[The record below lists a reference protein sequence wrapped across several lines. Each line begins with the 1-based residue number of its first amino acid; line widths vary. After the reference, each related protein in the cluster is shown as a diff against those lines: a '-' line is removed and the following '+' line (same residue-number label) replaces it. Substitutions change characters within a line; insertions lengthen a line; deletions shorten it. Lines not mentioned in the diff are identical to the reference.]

1 MTAQVLAAADTT
13 DLIGEH
19 ITRSPYQYLA
29 ELRDTSPVHWNE
41 RHRAWVVTRYAD
53 VLAGFRDGRLLSNRL
68 KHYREKRIKDEE
80 QATIGRTLRILESW
94 MVFQDNPEHKRLRS
108 IVHRAFTMQ
117 TVAALE
123 GDIRKL
129 VQQQIERLLARLAAE
144 PDRPV
149 DLLNEMAYEIP
160 GPIICKMLGV
170 PAEDRIKFVEWS
182 EQISSL
188 IGGFVDDSDR
198 YQRAHAAVTALEE
211 YLTGI
216 IERTSG
222 SDDNLMA
229 RLVAAE
235 AEGEKLT
242 RDEAIATGI
251 LILFGGNRTTSCM
264 IANGLRT
271 LMLHPEQQQMLRDN
285 PQMLSPAV
293 EEIMRWD
300 PHTKFTVRVV
310 GEDFEWHGSEL
321 KIGQRVF
328 LSPLAANHDP
338 AMFAEPGRFDI
349 TRANAGRHMSFGF
362 GIHLC
367 LGISLARLELK
378 IVFEEM
384 LNILPRLQLVDSD
397 SEWMPTLINRV
408 QRCLLVRSTDQ
419 LSKKWDDTMGAEIS
433 K

>member
-1 MTAQVLAAADTT
+1 
-13 DLIGEH
+13 
-19 ITRSPYQYLA
+19 
-29 ELRDTSPVHWNE
+29 
-41 RHRAWVVTRYAD
+41 
-53 VLAGFRDGRLLSNRL
+53 
-68 KHYREKRIKDEE
+68 
-80 QATIGRTLRILESW
+80 
-94 MVFQDNPEHKRLRS
+94 
-108 IVHRAFTMQ
+108 
-117 TVAALE
+117 
-123 GDIRKL
+123 
-129 VQQQIERLLARLAAE
+129 
-144 PDRPV
+144 
-149 DLLNEMAYEIP
+149 
-160 GPIICKMLGV
+160 
-170 PAEDRIKFVEWS
+170 
-182 EQISSL
+182 
-188 IGGFVDDSDR
+188 
-198 YQRAHAAVTALEE
+198 
-211 YLTGI
+211 
-216 IERTSG
+216 
-222 SDDNLMA
+222 
-229 RLVAAE
+229 
-235 AEGEKLT
+235 
-242 RDEAIATGI
+242 
-251 LILFGGNRTTSCM
+251 
-264 IANGLRT
+264 
-271 LMLHPEQQQMLRDN
+271 MLRDN

>member
-1 MTAQVLAAADTT
+1 MSVEALAGAESAAVDTT
-13 DLIGEH
+13 DLIGEA
-19 ITRSPYQYLA
+19 ITRSPYEYLA
-29 ELRDTSPVHWNE
+29 QLRETSPVHWND

-53 VLAGFRDGRLLSNRL
+53 VQAGFRDARLASNRL

-108 IVHRAFTMQ
+108 VVHRAFTMQ

-123 GDIRKL
+123 QDIRTL
-129 VQQQIERLLARLAAE
+129 VQQQSKRLMARLAAE
-144 PDRPV
+144 PTRPV

-170 PAEDRIKFVEWS
+170 PAQDREKFVEWS

-198 YQRAHAAVTALEE
+198 YQRAHAAVTALET
-211 YLTGI
+211 YLTDI
-216 IERTSG
+216 IEKTSG
-222 SDDNLMA
+222 TEDNLMA
-229 RLVAAE
+229 RLVQAE
-235 AEGEKLT
+235 ADGEKLT

-264 IANGLRT
+264 IANGLRA
-271 LMLHPEQQQMLRDN
+271 LMLHPEQQQILRDS
-285 PQMLSPAV
+285 PELLSPAV
-293 EEIMRWD
+293 EEIMRWE

-310 GEDFEWHGSEL
+310 GEDFEWHGKHL
-321 KIGQRVF
+321 KVGQRVF

-338 AMFAEPGRFDI
+338 AMFSEPGVFDI
-349 TRANAGRHMSFGF
+349 KRPNAPRHLSFGT
-362 GIHLC
+362 GVHVC
-367 LGISLARLELK
+367 LGISLARLELRV
-378 IVFEEM
+378 VFEEM
-384 LNILPRLQLVDSD
+384 LKIMPQLQLVDAK

-408 QRCLLVRSTDQ
+408 QRQLLVTAKPRH
-419 LSKKWDDTMGAEIS
+419 
-433 K
+433 